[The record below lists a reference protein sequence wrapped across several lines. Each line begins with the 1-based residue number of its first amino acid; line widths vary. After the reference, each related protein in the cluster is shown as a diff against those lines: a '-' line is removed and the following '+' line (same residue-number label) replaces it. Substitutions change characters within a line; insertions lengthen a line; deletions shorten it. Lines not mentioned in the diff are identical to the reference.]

1 MSTPLSKFGVPLD
14 GGQRKVMSQPKLQH
28 KFRVMLNNFGTTSS
42 DGNNV
47 CFDADTVSR
56 PNVTFDVTALRKF
69 GVPSYYV
76 QGHKYDTIKLVIRDV
91 VSNDS
96 VRGVCRQIQK
106 QLDVH
111 RRISTFSAQNYANYH
126 FKMIIETLGGANPD
140 DTMGNFIRDTSS
152 DVIGSLLG
160 NTAANYSNDALG
172 SIDGTTANPT
182 TTIDRWVCL
191 GCVLT
196 GVDFDELDYSSSK
209 YLNITMTIQPTE
221 CVLYDEYKAM
231 YKDSITSFSDSADA
245 WLNVADSIFG
255 AVDLGSSSSGGGLIS
270 TITSWF

>member
-96 VRGVCRQIQK
+96 VRGICRQIQK

-160 NTAANYSNDALG
+160 NTAANYLNDANNCNISG
-172 SIDGTTANPT
+172 VVSI
-182 TTIDRWVCL
+182 
-191 GCVLT
+191 
-196 GVDFDELDYSSSK
+196 
-209 YLNITMTIQPTE
+209 IQPSA
-221 CVLYDEYKAM
+221 L
-231 YKDSITSFSDSADA
+231 SISINTQSA
-245 WLNVADSIFG
+245 SCSTP
-255 AVDLGSSSSGGGLIS
+255 GSATASVTGGVG
-270 TITSWF
+270 